1 MNILVVGGGGREH
14 ALIEKIKESELC
26 EKIYCAPG
34 NAGIAKVAECLPI
47 AATDID
53 ALVEFA
59 KENRIGLTVV
69 GPEAPLVAG
78 IVDRFESEGLKA
90 FGPNKDCA
98 RFEGSK
104 AFTKKFLQKHN
115 IPTAQYKEVH
125 SFEEAVSYLDKFT
138 YPLVVKADGLAAG
151 KGVFICPTKEDAYN
165 SLDDVMNKKTLGDS
179 GDVVVLEEYLDG
191 VETSALCFVDGN
203 TIVPMT
209 SSKDYKRI
217 FDNDL
222 GDNTG
227 GMGTFSPNPMVDEI
241 MAEKIEKTILNP
253 IMKGFLEDGISYK
266 GVLYV
271 GLMICAGVPKVLEFN
286 VRFGDPE
293 TQVLMLRLDSDLV
306 KIMLSCCDGLLEKQE
321 VLWKEESAVCVV
333 MASEG
338 YPASS
343 HKGDIISG
351 LDSVFDD
358 NIKIIHAATKLTD
371 GNITTDG
378 GRVLNVCAL
387 STTLEKAREDA
398 YAALGKISFDG
409 MQYRSDIAKLD
420 K

>member
-53 ALVEFA
+53 ALVNFA
-59 KENRIGLTVV
+59 RENQIGLTVV

-78 IVDRFESEGLKA
+78 IVDRFEAEGMKA
-90 FGPNKDCA
+90 FGPSRECA
-98 RFEGSK
+98 QFEGSK
-104 AFTKKFLQKHN
+104 AYTKKFLQKHN

-125 SFEEAVSYLDKFT
+125 SFDEAVSYLDKFS

-165 SLDDVMNKKTLGDS
+165 SLDEVMNKKSLGDS
-179 GDVVVLEEYLDG
+179 GNVVVLEEYLDG
-191 VETSALCFVDGN
+191 VETSALCFVDGK
-203 TIVPMT
+203 TLVPMT

-217 FDNDL
+217 FDNDM

-227 GMGTFSPNPMVDEI
+227 GMGTFSPNPMVDEA
-241 MAEKIEKTILNP
+241 MAEKIEKTILSP
-253 IMKGFLEDGISYK
+253 IMKGFLEDGISFK

-293 TQVLMLRLDSDLV
+293 TQVLMLRLESDLV
-306 KIMLSCCDGLLEKQE
+306 RIMLSCCDGLLATQE
-321 VLWKEESAVCVV
+321 VLWKKESAVCVV

-338 YPASS
+338 YPATS
-343 HKGDIISG
+343 HKGDVIDG
-351 LDSVFDD
+351 LDSMFED
-358 NIKIIHAATKLTD
+358 NIKVIHAATKLTD
-371 GNITTDG
+371 DGIVTDG

-387 STTLEKAREDA
+387 AGTLEEAREDA
-398 YAALGKISFDG
+398 YAALGKISFNG
-409 MQYRSDIAKLD
+409 MQYRKDIAKLD

>member
-1 MNILVVGGGGREH
+1 MNILVVGSGGREH

-47 AATDID
+47 APTDID
-53 ALVEFA
+53 ALCEFA

-78 IVDRFESEGLKA
+78 IVDKFESECLKV
-90 FGPNKDCA
+90 FGPSKDCA

-125 SFEEAVSYLDKFT
+125 SFEEAVSYLDKFS

-151 KGVFICPTKEDAYN
+151 KGVFICPTKEDAYR

-191 VETSALCFVDGN
+191 VETSALCFVDGK

-217 FDNDL
+217 FDDDL

-227 GMGTFSPNPMVDEI
+227 GMGTFSPNPMVDEA

-253 IMKGFLEDGISYK
+253 IMKGFIDDGISYK

-293 TQVLMLRLDSDLV
+293 TQVLMLRLESDLV
-306 KIMLSCCDGLLEKQE
+306 KIMLSCCDGLLANQE
-321 VLWKEESAVCVV
+321 VIWKDESAVCVV
-333 MASEG
+333 MASKG
-338 YPASS
+338 YPATS
-343 HKGDIISG
+343 HKGDVISG
-351 LDSVFDD
+351 LDGIFED
-358 NIKIIHAATKLTD
+358 NIKIIHAATKLSD
-371 GNITTDG
+371 GNIVTDG

-387 STTLEKAREDA
+387 SETLSQAREDA
-398 YAALGKISFDG
+398 YCALGKITFDG
-409 MQYRSDIAKLD
+409 MQFRKDIAKLD

>member
-1 MNILVVGGGGREH
+1 MNILVVGSGGREH

-34 NAGIAKVAECLPI
+34 NAGIAKVAQCLPI
-47 AATDID
+47 EATDID
-53 ALVEFA
+53 ALVDFA
-59 KENRIGLTVV
+59 RENRIGLTVI

-78 IVDRFESEGLKA
+78 IVDKFESEGLKA
-90 FGPNKDCA
+90 FGPNKECA

-125 SFEEAVSYLDKFT
+125 SFDEAVSYLDKFT

-151 KGVFICPTKEDAYN
+151 KGVFICPTKEDAY
-165 SLDDVMNKKTLGDS
+165 SALDDVMNKKSLGDS
-179 GDVVVLEEYLDG
+179 GDCVVLEEYLDG

-203 TIVPMT
+203 TLVPMT

-227 GMGTFSPNPMVDEI
+227 GMGTFSPNPMVDEA
-241 MAEKIEKTILNP
+241 MAEKIEKTILSP
-253 IMKGFLEDGISYK
+253 IMKGFTEDGISYK

-293 TQVLMLRLDSDLV
+293 TQVLMLRLESDLV
-306 KIMLSCCDGLLEKQE
+306 KIMLSCCDGLLAKQE
-321 VLWKEESAVCVV
+321 VLWKDESAVCVV
-333 MASEG
+333 MASRG
-338 YPASS
+338 YPATS
-343 HKGDIISG
+343 HKGDVING
-351 LDSVFDD
+351 LDGIFED
-358 NIKIIHAATKLTD
+358 NIKVIHAATKLS
-371 GNITTDG
+371 GNDIVTNG

-387 STTLEKAREDA
+387 SENLEKARQDA
-398 YAALGKISFDG
+398 YTALKKITFDG
-409 MQYRSDIAKLD
+409 MQFRTDIAKLD